1 MASVTPPTL
10 GQSDEAVKSSQ
21 SCTMAPAT
29 LSWADVEDIARR
41 VAWEE
46 FERTELE
53 SWSLSIR
60 LVLWSVV
67 AGPRIVSAS

>member
-1 MASVTPPTL
+1 
-10 GQSDEAVKSSQ
+10 
-21 SCTMAPAT
+21 MAPAT

-53 SWSLSIR
+53 SWSLSIGPR
-60 LVLWSVV
+60 SVV